1 MSQDGRALAPVQ
13 FPELKSWTEH
23 SNPDIKYFSGVATY
37 SQTLQVPQQL
47 LGSGR
52 RLYLDLGEVRV
63 IARVRVNGVDAG
75 VCWTRPFQVEI
86 TGQAKAGANQVE
98 IEVANTWAN
107 RITGDAIS
115 KLPKRTNARWSPD
128 APLLPSGLLGPV
140 RLVSAGER
148 GLALRTGSDL
158 A

>member
-1 MSQDGRALAPVQ
+1 MSQDGRPLAPVQ
-13 FPELKSWTEH
+13 FSELKSWTEH
-23 SNPDIKYFSGVATY
+23 SGPDVKYFSGIATY
-37 SQTLQVPQQL
+37 SQTLRIPL
-47 LGSGR
+47 EFLGSGR

-63 IARVRVNGVDAG
+63 IARVRVNGVEAG

-86 TGQAKAGANQVE
+86 TRQAIAGANQVE
-98 IEVANTWAN
+98 IDVANTWAN